1 MVPVVSIIV
10 PIYNTES
17 YLEECL
23 SSICAQTLSD
33 MEIICVNDGSTDR
46 SGDIIERF
54 VASDKRIRAI
64 HKENTGYGHSMNIG
78 IEAATGDYIGIVE
91 SDDRIPKEM
100 MQTLYEAAEM
110 YQVDFV
116 KADFCRF
123 VRQAD
128 GKIRENLEI
137 LTGDRFYYN
146 RAFCPSDEIESFRF
160 SINIWSGI
168 YRTDFIKK
176 NNIRFN
182 ESPGASFQDNGF
194 WFQTFAL
201 ADRAVFLNKPLYRNR
216 RDNPL
221 SSVYCREKVYAACGE
236 YDYIRRWI
244 DSLPGDQRRLI
255 YLCAEGRIRNYF
267 HTIDR
272 IDERYQEEFYF
283 RFREDYLNLRE
294 AGEIAE
300 TFLPVEWRER
310 ISNIIEDPLE
320 ACRRERQE
328 RSRYQRV
335 IGGFQDIII
344 YGAGTYGRKAY
355 ATLKRIG
362 AANRVA
368 YFAVTDLKGNPTS
381 LFGVPVAEFA
391 SLSKEFC
398 QKALVIAAAKE
409 DVRAQIVRN
418 IESLGYRHYTDSD
431 IFFEK

>member
-1 MVPVVSIIV
+1 MAAISIIV
-10 PIYNTES
+10 PVYNTAI

-23 SSICAQTLSD
+23 TSICAQTFSD

-46 SGDIIERF
+46 SADIIARF
-54 VASDKRIRAI
+54 ATSDRRIKVI
-64 HKENTGYGHSMNIG
+64 HKENTGYGHSMTIG
-78 IEAATGDYIGIVE
+78 MEAAVGDYIGIVE
-91 SDDRIPKEM
+91 SDDWIPKEM

-128 GKIRENLEI
+128 GKVRERHEVLS
-137 LTGDRFYYN
+137 GDRFHYN
-146 RAFCPSDEIESFRF
+146 RAFRPLEEIESFRF

-168 YRTDFIKK
+168 YRRDFIRK
-176 NNIRFN
+176 NDIRFH

-221 SSVYCREKVYAACGE
+221 SSVYCSEKVYAACGE

-244 DSLPGDQRRLI
+244 DSLPGDQRRLK

-272 IDERYQEEFYF
+272 IDEKYQEEFYV
-283 RFREDYLNLRE
+283 RFREDYLKLRK

-300 TFLPVEWRER
+300 TFLPAEWRER
-310 ISNIIEDPLE
+310 TVKIIEDPLE
-320 ACRRERQE
+320 TCRRERQE

-344 YGAGTYGRKAY
+344 YGAGAYGRKAY
-355 ATLKRIG
+355 ATLNRIG
-362 AANRVA
+362 VANRVA
-368 YFAVTDLKGNPTS
+368 YFAVTNLKGNPAS
-381 LFGVPVAEFA
+381 LFGIPVAEFS

-398 QKALVIAAAKE
+398 QKALVIAAAKK
-409 DVRAQIVRN
+409 DVRAQIARN
-418 IESLGYRHYTDSD
+418 IDALGYQHYTDSD
-431 IFFEK
+431 IFFEQ